1 MENGGGVVSA
11 ASEKQ
16 EQQEASYTYWVREA
30 TADAAP
36 LPVPKMLSPDDI
48 LSNKSQPTTLGS
60 VWNRVPFFF
69 FNLLMV
75 CSYDS
80 ISLNNWLLFQLDP
93 TFRSECTVEVC
104 NLWG

>member
-16 EQQEASYTYWVREA
+16 EQQGASYTYWVREA

-36 LPVPKMLSPDDI
+36 LPVPKKLSPDDI

-60 VWNRVPFFF
+60 VWNRVPFFLS
-69 FNLLMV
+69 FN
-75 CSYDS
+75 
-80 ISLNNWLLFQLDP
+80 SLNNWLLFQLDP
-93 TFRSECTVEVC
+93 TLR
-104 NLWG
+104 